1 MSLRDVQRLL
11 GHSSAAT
18 TERYLGRYRSDA
30 ARPAVDMGLASVLER
45 APLAEVLPLV
55 RRG

>member
-1 MSLRDVQRLL
+1 MPPQCRVAGCLSPAQPLRR
-11 GHSSAAT
+11 GT
-18 TERYLGRYRSDA
+18 
-30 ARPAVDMGLASVLER
+30 AVDMGLASVLER

>member
-1 MSLRDVQRLL
+1 M
-11 GHSSAAT
+11 AAT
-18 TERYLGRYRSDA
+18 RGARCTATPAPIRKETAPRSGEGGGA
-30 ARPAVDMGLASVLER
+30 AVDMGLASVLER